1 MPTTHRTAK
10 VLVLSREPLVA
21 ALVGMLLELEAYE
34 PAFADPE
41 ESPEDAVTRVRPLA
55 VIFLDGGM
63 DAARSDL
70 FFARIAKRGVPV
82 VLFAEPAMSA
92 DVEALAQ
99 ARGLPCIVLPTDR
112 AAVARVLA
120 ATGPQTEPRSGSDR
134 RRPPSAYSAPDGT
147 LVYRDRAGQRWLVY
161 DRRTGERR
169 AGGHRDSVD
178 PPHRAFIS
186 ESGEEWR
193 FPIARGQPLEA
204 TASALEWQ
212 LARATRVGE
221 NDGSSD

>member
-1 MPTTHRTAK
+1 
-10 VLVLSREPLVA
+10 
-21 ALVGMLLELEAYE
+21 MLLELEAYE
-34 PAFADPE
+34 PTFAVPE

-55 VIFLDGGM
+55 VILLDGGM

-92 DVEALAQ
+92 DVEALAE
-99 ARGLPCIVLPTDR
+99 ARGLPCIALPTDR
-112 AAVARVLA
+112 ATVARVLGVM
-120 ATGPQTEPRSGSDR
+120 GPGAEPRSGSDR

-147 LVYRDRAGQRWLVY
+147 LVYRDRTGQRWLVY

-169 AGGHRDSVD
+169 GGGYRDPAD
-178 PPHRAFIS
+178 QPHRAFIS

-221 NDGSSD
+221 SNASND